1 MKSFVEF
8 DLETLYSRAEY
19 KFVCKQGVGPT
30 AMFFDM
36 EGQVVE
42 TIQLE
47 GMNRLESTINILY
60 TIIT

>member
-36 EGQVVE
+36 EGEVVE

-47 GMNRLESTINILY
+47 GMNRFVLIPH
-60 TIIT
+60 